1 MDTPIVSVIT
11 VCYNVAQTIE
21 KTILS
26 VLNQTYENLEYIVI
40 DGGSTDGTVDI
51 IKMYAKRLTFWI
63 SEPDNGIYDAMNK
76 GIAKATGKFLIFMN
90 AGDLFLSEKVLSKCL
105 PYFLEEVDVISGI
118 GYLSEQKW
126 IPAKVTDLSVAF
138 FLKKSLNH
146 QATFINRKLFQDN
159 LYRTDLKIVGDSVF
173 FFQVL
178 IIGNASYVD
187 IPIEIAL
194 CEKPGL
200 SGQEKKAFAELE
212 ASIKE
217 ILPNRMVSDVDFL
230 IKYYNPAVRM
240 IGGWLYR
247 MLFLRK
253 ILRFIRTNRKTR

>member
-1 MDTPIVSVIT
+1 MDVPIISVIT
-11 VCYNVAQTIE
+11 VCYNVASTIE
-21 KTILS
+21 KTMLS
-26 VLNQTYENLEYIVI
+26 ILNQTYENLEYIII
-40 DGGSTDGTVDI
+40 DGNSTDGTVEI
-51 IKMYAKRLTFWI
+51 IKMYAEKLTFWI

-76 GIAKATGKFLIFMN
+76 GIAKATGNFLIFMN
-90 AGDLFLSEKVLSKCL
+90 AGDQFLNEEVLSKCF
-105 PYFLEEVDVISGI
+105 PYFLQEVDVISGI
-118 GYLSEQKW
+118 GYLSGQKW
-126 IPAKVTDLSVAF
+126 IPAKATDLSVSF
-138 FLKKSLNH
+138 FLKRSLNH

-173 FFQVL
+173 FFQAL
-178 IIGNASYVD
+178 IMDNASYVD

-217 ILPNRMVSDVDFL
+217 ILPDRMVSDVDFL

-240 IGGWLYR
+240 IGGWLYK
-247 MLFLRK
+247 MHFLKK
-253 ILRFIRTNRKTR
+253 ILRFIRTNCRTR